1 MTFPSLPPLRPGTHL
16 TPEDGACL
24 MELVSLI
31 AGEPFSDHP
40 RCTDPTLATIARVV
54 NDALSDSSR
63 QALVPLAGTLV
74 GRAGDPA
81 RLAPRLVS
89 TCLTV
94 TQQRL
99 PRPSRTLQRH
109 LRRAVRRAAAQR
121 QPRSAWIVRLTAWLY
136 ARGPAQQAITAMIM
150 AVRRLPAK
158 ERDRALL
165 QVFSAAVTVTYPA
178 ARRDWARRVQQPRSS
193 ERAPVVLGPR
203 ERMS

>member
-1 MTFPSLPPLRPGTHL
+1 M
-16 TPEDGACL
+16 
-24 MELVSLI
+24 
-31 AGEPFSDHP
+31 
-40 RCTDPTLATIARVV
+40 
-54 NDALSDSSR
+54 
-63 QALVPLAGTLV
+63 
-74 GRAGDPA
+74 
-81 RLAPRLVS
+81 
-89 TCLTV
+89 
-94 TQQRL
+94 
-99 PRPSRTLQRH
+99 
-109 LRRAVRRAAAQR
+109 RRAAAQR